1 MIKVL
6 IIEDEIPARKKLK
19 RFLQEVEESIV
30 IIAELDTVQ
39 SSVKFL
45 KENNVDLII
54 SDIELLDGNA
64 FEIYRQVKITSPI
77 IFSTAYDQ
85 FLMKA
90 FETNGIEYLLK
101 PFSKERF
108 NQAWGKFLILRES
121 KTTDDQLLS
130 KIHHILEKKLETK
143 TYKNRFSINSPKGV
157 YFLEAEN
164 ITFFEANEGVIFAYE
179 KSGKKHLLSET
190 TLKGLEV
197 LLHPV
202 NFFRINRNQI
212 VNKKYIEKMERYTK
226 NTLAIKISHHQ
237 AYLKTSQSI
246 TANFREWIEK

>member
-19 RFLQEVEESIV
+19 RFLQEVKESVV
-30 IIAELDTVQ
+30 IIAELDTVA
-39 SSVKFL
+39 SSIEFL
-45 KENNVDLII
+45 KGTEVDLII

-64 FEIYRQVKITSPI
+64 FEIYQHVTITCPI

-108 NQAWGKFLILRES
+108 NQAWNKFLTLRKS
-121 KTTDDQLLS
+121 NTTDDQVLL
-130 KIHHILEKKLETK
+130 KIQHILEKKLTTI
-143 TYKNRFSINSPKGV
+143 TYKKRFSINTSRGV
-157 YFLEAEN
+157 YFLETEN
-164 ITFFEANEGVIFAYE
+164 ITLFEAHEGVIFAYDT
-179 KSGKKHLLSET
+179 SGKKHLLSET
-190 TLKGLEV
+190 TLKSLEV
-197 LLHPV
+197 LVDFLE
-202 NFFRINRNQI
+202 FFRINRNQM
-212 VNKKYIEKMERYTK
+212 VHKKYVEKIERYTK

-237 AYLKTSQSI
+237 EYVKTSQST
-246 TANFREWIEK
+246 TASFREWIEK